1 MQWSITEVE
10 SANEAIVNYVR
21 VRLIEGNEIIYK
33 KDLLDAYNNSLSL
46 EREAVR
52 VVKPI
57 QKILQELENISIYTP
72 TGGKK
77 FLQKESLLTSE
88 IMIHNIKK
96 L

>member
-10 SANEAIVNYVR
+10 SANEAIFNYVR

-33 KDLLDAYNNSLSL
+33 KDLLDAYNNSLL
-46 EREAVR
+46 VEREAVR

-77 FLQKESLLTSE
+77 FL
-88 IMIHNIKK
+88 
-96 L
+96 

>member
-1 MQWSITEVE
+1 MQWSITKVE
-10 SANEAIVNYVR
+10 SANEAIFNYVR

>member
-10 SANEAIVNYVR
+10 SANEAIFNYVR

-46 EREAVR
+46 EREPVR

-77 FLQKESLLTSE
+77 FL
-88 IMIHNIKK
+88 
-96 L
+96 

>member
-10 SANEAIVNYVR
+10 SANETIVNYVR

-77 FLQKESLLTSE
+77 FL
-88 IMIHNIKK
+88 
-96 L
+96 

>member
-1 MQWSITEVE
+1 MQWSVTEVE
-10 SANEAIVNYVR
+10 SANEAIFNYVR

-33 KDLLDAYNNSLSL
+33 KDLLDACNNSLSL

-72 TGGKK
+72 TGGKN
-77 FLQKESLLTSE
+77 FL
-88 IMIHNIKK
+88 
-96 L
+96 

>member
-1 MQWSITEVE
+1 MQWSVTEVE

-72 TGGKK
+72 TGGKN
-77 FLQKESLLTSE
+77 FL
-88 IMIHNIKK
+88 
-96 L
+96 

>member
-77 FLQKESLLTSE
+77 FL
-88 IMIHNIKK
+88 
-96 L
+96 

>member
-72 TGGKK
+72 TGGKN

>member
-21 VRLIEGNEIIYK
+21 VRLIKGNEIIYK

-77 FLQKESLLTSE
+77 FL
-88 IMIHNIKK
+88 
-96 L
+96 

>member
-57 QKILQELENISIYTP
+57 QKILQELEKISIYTP

-77 FLQKESLLTSE
+77 FL
-88 IMIHNIKK
+88 
-96 L
+96 

>member
-72 TGGKK
+72 TGRKK
-77 FLQKESLLTSE
+77 VY
-88 IMIHNIKK
+88 
-96 L
+96 

>member
-1 MQWSITEVE
+1 MQWSITKVE
-10 SANEAIVNYVR
+10 SANEAIFNYVR

-77 FLQKESLLTSE
+77 FL
-88 IMIHNIKK
+88 
-96 L
+96 

>member
-72 TGGKK
+72 TGGKN
-77 FLQKESLLTSE
+77 FL
-88 IMIHNIKK
+88 
-96 L
+96 